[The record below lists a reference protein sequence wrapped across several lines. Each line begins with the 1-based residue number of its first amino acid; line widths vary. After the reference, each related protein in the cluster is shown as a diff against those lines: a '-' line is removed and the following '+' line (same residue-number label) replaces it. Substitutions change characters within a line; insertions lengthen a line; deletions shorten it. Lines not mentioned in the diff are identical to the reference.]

1 MVNFTCLNI
10 SGSSK
15 YFVGKS
21 IITIWLGISKRL
33 RACRDVQSSHSKN
46 EESGTLSW
54 LRQEIVQNFD
64 KEKDASKV
72 NDAHVLAFEKVA
84 FPFLALLTGVMLS
97 FVQLSSEFLTSYGRQ
112 LCSREQK

>member
-1 MVNFTCLNI
+1 MFNHHTQ
-10 SGSSK
+10 K
-15 YFVGKS
+15 MK
-21 IITIWLGISKRL
+21 
-33 RACRDVQSSHSKN
+33 
-46 EESGTLSW
+46 ESGTLSW